1 MAIST
6 TLAPAPTAPLDEAI
20 LADPIEFIRF
30 EHYRQRALCDRLGRV
45 AEDLG
50 RPGASQDAA
59 WILDYLSTDLPLHI
73 ADEAEDLMPL
83 LRERCQSDGH
93 VHAICDTLDREH
105 EHDERGKGRL
115 LEGLRRLVARRPVA
129 DPDHFVS
136 AARAFQDKLRRHLV
150 WENQTLLP
158 LARKVLWTGDLES
171 LGLRIARRHGYS
183 GRA

>member
-6 TLAPAPTAPLDEAI
+6 SLAPAPTAPLDQAI

-45 AEDLG
+45 ADDLG
-50 RPGASQDAA
+50 RPGATGDAA

-73 ADEAEDLMPL
+73 ADESEDLMPL
-83 LRERCQSDGH
+83 LRERGESDGE
-93 VHAICDTLDREH
+93 VLAICDTLDREH
-105 EHDERGKGRL
+105 ERDERGRDRL
-115 LEGLRRLVARRPVA
+115 LDGLRRLVTRRPVA
-129 DPDHFVS
+129 DPAQFVS
-136 AARAFQDKLRRHLV
+136 AARAFQDKLRRHVV

-158 LARKVLWTGDLES
+158 LARRLLWTGDLES
-171 LGLRIARRHGYS
+171 LGLRMARRHGYS

>member
-6 TLAPAPTAPLDEAI
+6 ALAPAPAAPLDTAI

-30 EHYRQRALCDRLGRV
+30 EHYRQRTLCDRLGRV
-45 AEDLG
+45 ADDLN
-50 RPGASQDAA
+50 RPGAGGDAA

-73 ADEAEDLMPL
+73 ADESQDLMPL
-83 LRERCQSDGH
+83 LRERCQADGQ

-105 EHDERGKGRL
+105 ERDERGRDRL
-115 LEGLRRLVARRPVA
+115 LEGLRRLAARRPVA

-136 AARAFQDKLRRHLV
+136 AARAFQDKLRRHVV
-150 WENQTLLP
+150 WENQMLLP
-158 LARKVLWTGDLES
+158 LARKILWTGDLES
-171 LGLRIARRHGYS
+171 LGLRMARRHGFS